1 MSDSKSGSSWTAPH
15 PPSGTGTNAN
25 PNANPNPNPNVNA
38 SPNPNPH
45 ASPGTGTGTHPAFTA
60 PPVED
65 DDASHPALGPIGLL
79 LRNPGEVA
87 RRCLD
92 EEDLRALTL
101 ASLAAL
107 ILGAAVFGGVVGSF
121 RGGVQIA
128 YGATKVPLAMLAALV
143 VCVPAFHA
151 IAASLGRPWPLRTVI
166 ALTVTAAGRAALVL
180 LAFAPV
186 LWLAYDLGLGYHAAA
201 LAATL
206 AYVVAGLAAL
216 GILLRGLGGAP
227 HKLTTAAAF
236 VMVFLAAAGQTG
248 WMLRPYLVR
257 PRTEEVPFVRARE
270 GGFGDALV
278 VSARSALGVYDR
290 ARDVASESVSSERAL
305 DDPTAPAQYEHPYSP
320 PDGVYR

>member
-1 MSDSKSGSSWTAPH
+1 
-15 PPSGTGTNAN
+15 
-25 PNANPNPNPNVNA
+25 
-38 SPNPNPH
+38 
-45 ASPGTGTGTHPAFTA
+45 
-60 PPVED
+60 
-65 DDASHPALGPIGLL
+65 
-79 LRNPGEVA
+79 RNPSEVA

-107 ILGAAVFGGVVGSF
+107 VLGAAVFGAVVGSF

-128 YGATKVPLAMLAALV
+128 YGATKVPLAMVAALV

-206 AYVVAGLAAL
+206 AYVLAGLGAL
-216 GILLRGLGGAP
+216 GILLRGLGQGP
-227 HKLTTAAAF
+227 HRLTTAAAF
-236 VMVFLAAAGQTG
+236 V
-248 WMLRPYLVR
+248 LV
-257 PRTEEVPFVRARE
+257 
-270 GGFGDALV
+270 
-278 VSARSALGVYDR
+278 
-290 ARDVASESVSSERAL
+290 
-305 DDPTAPAQYEHPYSP
+305 
-320 PDGVYR
+320 